1 MRICICPSPCDKH
14 YKILYEFGVMK
25 SWPQKEYIRLMMHPL
40 GSSNNID
47 NNLKKLFESNM
58 KTLSQTM

>member
-1 MRICICPSPCDKH
+1 MRKCICPSPCDKH

-40 GSSNNID
+40 GSSNNIN
-47 NNLKKLFESNM
+47 NNLKNSLKVV
-58 KTLSQTM
+58 